1 MSIRSSIIQ
10 SEEPTEGEIMF
21 VRVGLAARLLQLLGR
36 DLWTEALA
44 VPPQQLTRESRIAIN
59 AVVAARLSDRSVDTA
74 LDNLRLL
81 LSIPDEDI
89 AWQSLGLVEGP
100 EQSVVEARA
109 LTVGALVEYSAAILV
124 EFRGTLDELIGRQ

>member
-10 SEEPTEGEIMF
+10 SEEPTEAEIML

-81 LSIPDEDI
+81 LSIPEEDI

-109 LTVGALVEYSAAILV
+109 LTVGALVEYSTAILI
-124 EFRGTLDELIGRQ
+124 EFRGTLDELIGKR